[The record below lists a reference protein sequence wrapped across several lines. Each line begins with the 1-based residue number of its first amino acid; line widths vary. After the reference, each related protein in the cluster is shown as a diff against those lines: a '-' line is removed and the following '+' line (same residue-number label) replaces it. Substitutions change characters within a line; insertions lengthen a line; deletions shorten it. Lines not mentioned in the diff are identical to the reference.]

1 MKIALLTFH
10 DTTNF
15 GSFLQTYGL
24 FKTMENLGFDCEV
37 LNYECVAIKRKELPA
52 SKPESWNPK
61 KVAKFLLLEP
71 TKRIKYENMMAE
83 VQKYFRLSKKYDRK
97 TVAAA
102 ASEYDAF
109 LVGSDILWGLD
120 ITEGDTAYFLDF
132 VADSK
137 KKYAFSTS
145 VGNEWDTNEQKI
157 VKPLLEDF
165 SKIAV
170 REFEAAEWIKEL
182 IGRTVPVVCDPTMLL
197 TQNQWRSF
205 ARNSQYYTSFQK
217 KKYVLTYFGTQ
228 DGRLHRD
235 AINFAKENQCE
246 VWAINYGIPIKGCK
260 NIKPTHIDEFL
271 ALVDNAECVF
281 TASYHGM
288 MFSIYFEKQFYY
300 YNDNH
305 ASRFDSVA
313 EKLDLTYLKR
323 TTENALHPQVIDY
336 KNVSEKVE
344 AWRQSSLQVLRSY
357 WE

>member
-24 FKTMENLGFDCEV
+24 FKTLENLGFNCEV
-37 LNYECVAIKRKELPA
+37 LNYECAEIKKKELPA
-52 SKPESWNPK
+52 SRPESWNPK

-71 TKRIKYENMMAE
+71 TKKRKYKNMMTE
-83 VQKYFRLSKKYDRK
+83 VTKYFKLSKKYDRQ
-97 TVAAA
+97 TVAEAET
-102 ASEYDAF
+102 EYDAF

-120 ITEGDTAYFLDF
+120 ITGGDTAYFLDF
-132 VADSK
+132 VSDSD

-145 VGNEWDTNEQKI
+145 VGNQWSVEEKKL
-157 VKPLLEDF
+157 VKPLLKSF

-170 REFEAAEWIKEL
+170 REYEAAEWVKEL
-182 IGRTVPVVCDPTMLL
+182 IGESVSVVCDPTMLL
-197 TQNQWRSF
+197 TQNQWRNF
-205 ARNSQYYTSFQK
+205 ARESKYYTVFQK

-235 AINFAKENQCE
+235 ALNFAKMNNCE
-246 VWAINYGIPIKGCK
+246 VWAINYGIPILGCK

-271 ALVDNAECVF
+271 ALVDNAEYVF

-300 YNDNH
+300 YNDSH

-313 EKLDLTYLKR
+313 GKLGLTFLKR
-323 TTENALHPQVIDY
+323 TNEGKLYQQTIDY
-336 KNVSEKVE
+336 KKVFE
-344 AWRQSSLQVLRSY
+344 RVESWRQSSLRLLRSY
-357 WE
+357 WK